1 MAWIIATLAAW
12 RLTSILHRE
21 EIAQPVRKWIGITEE
36 NGVLTYPETFL
47 GKLFGCFWC
56 LSVWCSA
63 LCCLVALYEP
73 LLLAPFAISAVT
85 IFLEEKVIQ

>member
-21 EIAQPVRKWIGITEE
+21 EIAQPIRGWVGITEE
-36 NGVLTYPETFL
+36 DGMLTHPETFL

-63 LCCLVALYEP
+63 LCFLVALYEP
-73 LLLAPFAISAVT
+73 YILLPFAISTFV
-85 IFLEEKVIQ
+85 IFLEEKLIQ